1 MAQRI
6 MSRIIH
12 TIEPGYK
19 PSTGWIGTEWRAAER
34 RDRGL
39 TLPSRWFTV
48 GGDSS
53 PCPALRAVPE
63 AAGPAVAYTG
73 RPSASCSSR
82 SGQGFARSHHYAFLQ
97 YGYCARQEG
106 THYSFDWSNY
116 EDYRASRRALFIY
129 FGEKN
134 IQDSLNKTV
143 ALDDKRSHVNSV

>member
-1 MAQRI
+1 ML
-6 MSRIIH
+6 
-12 TIEPGYK
+12 PVL
-19 PSTGWIGTEWRAAER
+19 P
-34 RDRGL
+34 DLVRG
-39 TLPSRWFTV
+39 SH
-48 GGDSS
+48 
-53 PCPALRAVPE
+53 
-63 AAGPAVAYTG
+63 VAITT
-73 RPSASCSSR
+73 R
-82 SGQGFARSHHYAFLQ
+82 FQ